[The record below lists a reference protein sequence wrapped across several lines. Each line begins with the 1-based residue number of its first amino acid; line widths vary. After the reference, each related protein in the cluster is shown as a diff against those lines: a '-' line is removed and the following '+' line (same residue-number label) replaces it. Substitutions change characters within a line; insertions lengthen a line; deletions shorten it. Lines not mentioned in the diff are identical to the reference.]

1 MWPRLKCYSNTN
13 YGTELFQHSFPLG
26 SQSTTTIT
34 GVYWGDVSQ
43 FQALQELQS
52 AAGGGDLAVR
62 ITFYYY
68 TRNYPTYVPYNATL
82 GYVLGVIGVPSAY
95 DTLNVPG
102 ERVMSAT
109 GNVPEVTYTDPND
122 LCNGQKLVDY
132 SPWMN
137 DAPFEVDE
145 DQNEVHF
152 DLSNSVPSDLKNVL
166 RSFGTL
172 RLGILMSS
180 SACVFLLGDKAGI
193 PYDSNDQLGI
203 TSAIYTIKIDPS
215 LVDEVADNPLVIVQV
230 LEENRGTGT
239 QICAETFS
247 HSTAAIHIA
256 RILLQKPTYYIRP
269 QGYSVDCLERE
280 HNPSSTK
287 TSTGCLHLML
297 VCS

>member
-1 MWPRLKCYSNTN
+1 MLTVRTTPPSMASTLASNGVTTNLKVMLILHFMAAGLAVLLLRVCGPASNAIATPITALN
-13 YGTELFQHSFPLG
+13 CFNILFPWAASPPPPSLVCIG
-26 SQSTTTIT
+26 
-34 GVYWGDVSQ
+34 GDVSQ

-203 TSAIYTIKIDPS
+203 TSAIYTIS
-215 LVDEVADNPLVIVQV
+215 
-230 LEENRGTGT
+230 RG
-239 QICAETFS
+239 
-247 HSTAAIHIA
+247 
-256 RILLQKPTYYIRP
+256 
-269 QGYSVDCLERE
+269 
-280 HNPSSTK
+280 
-287 TSTGCLHLML
+287 
-297 VCS
+297 